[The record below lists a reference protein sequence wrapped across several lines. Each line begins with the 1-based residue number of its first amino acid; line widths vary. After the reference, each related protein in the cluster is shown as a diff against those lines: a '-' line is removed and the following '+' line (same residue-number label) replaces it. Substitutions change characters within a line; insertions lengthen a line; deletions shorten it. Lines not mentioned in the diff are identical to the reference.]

1 MFVFKGVL
9 TDQEKEKLTGN
20 NYKIALE
27 NLVRKI
33 TRLFEILFN
42 EIINHRVKTMEIP
55 RKSIDMIS
63 SGHLNKLV

>member
-27 NLVRKI
+27 NLARKI
-33 TRLFEILFN
+33 THLFEILFN

>member
-63 SGHLNKLV
+63 SGHLNMLV